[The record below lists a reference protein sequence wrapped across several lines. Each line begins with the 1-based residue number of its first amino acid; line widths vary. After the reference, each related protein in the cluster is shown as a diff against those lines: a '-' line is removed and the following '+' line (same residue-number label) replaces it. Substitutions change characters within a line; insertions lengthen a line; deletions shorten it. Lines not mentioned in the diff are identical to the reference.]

1 MKIDFNALVVF
12 YLFSAVQGLTTSVL
26 LLASARAWPA
36 NRWLGLLLVGLSLQT
51 VDSFFIAAGM
61 YSQHNALYFSPL
73 FFSWSYGPL
82 LFFYVRTL
90 ATGNPALRK
99 NEGWHFAPVAVQV
112 LFFAFVSVQSLEFKT
127 WFWFNV
133 HKPYTRYLEYYGTI
147 ALVLGYG
154 WRSFRLLPAAP
165 SAPGWLR
172 PFLLGLGIFY
182 GLAMFYPVFST
193 LFLPPLAPKFYLT
206 ELVLP
211 VFAYWMG
218 LAGYLRG
225 LAVRQR
231 SQPPPK
237 PKARPE
243 VEPQHLERLRLAMER
258 DRLYR
263 NPTLTLPDLADHV
276 GLTPNAVS
284 ACLNSGL
291 GTSFNDFVN
300 GHRLAE
306 VKQRLL
312 TDDVE
317 KLTILGIA
325 YDAGFNSKTTF
336 NRVFKESTGLSPK
349 SFRNTSQPT
358 QWDDPTAQRA

>member
-1 MKIDFNALVVF
+1 MKIDFNPLVVF
-12 YLFSAVQGLTTSVL
+12 YLVSAVQGLTTAAL
-26 LLASARAWPA
+26 LLASARTWPA
-36 NRWLGLLLVGLSLQT
+36 NRWLGLLLAGLSLQT
-51 VDSFFIAAGM
+51 VDSFLIAAGV
-61 YSQHNALYFSPL
+61 YSQFNALYFSPI

-90 ATGNPALRK
+90 ATGNSALRK
-99 NEGWHFAPVAVQV
+99 NERWHFAPVVVQF
-112 LFFAFVSVQSLEFKT
+112 LFFALVSVQNLDFKT

-182 GLAMFYPVFST
+182 GLAMFYPLFST
-193 LFLPPLAPKFYLT
+193 LVLPPRAPKFYLT

-211 VFAYWMG
+211 VFAYGMG
-218 LAGYLRG
+218 LAGYLR
-225 LAVRQR
+225 QR
-231 SQPPPK
+231 GQLSPR
-237 PKARPE
+237 PKARPD
-243 VEPQHLERLRLAMER
+243 VEPEHLERLRRAMEQ

-263 NPTLTLPDLADHV
+263 NPTLTLPDLASHV
-276 GLTPNAVS
+276 GLTPNGVS
-284 ACLNSGL
+284 ACLNAGL

-312 TDDVE
+312 TNDVE

-325 YDAGFNSKTTF
+325 YEAGFNSKTTF

-349 SFRNTSQPT
+349 SFRNASQPT

>member
-12 YLFSAVQGLTTSVL
+12 YGICAAQGLTTTVL
-26 LLASARAWPA
+26 LFTSARVWPA
-36 NRWLGLLLVGLSLQT
+36 NRWLGLLLAGLSLQT
-51 VDSFFIAAGM
+51 VDSFFIQAGI
-61 YSQHNALYFSPL
+61 YAQNPRLYFSPL
-73 FFSWSYGPL
+73 FFGWSYGPL

-90 ATGNPALRK
+90 ATGNGTLRR
-99 NEGWHFAPVAVQV
+99 NERFHFLPVAVQT
-112 LFFAFVSVQSLEFKT
+112 LFFAVLSLQSLEFKT
-127 WFWFNV
+127 WFWQHV
-133 HKPYTRYLEYYGTI
+133 HKPYTRYVDYYGTI

-154 WRSFRLLPAAP
+154 WRSFRLLPTAP

-172 PFLLGLGIFY
+172 PFLLGLGVFY
-182 GLAMFYPVFST
+182 VLALFYPLFST
-193 LFLPPLAPKFYLT
+193 LVLPPRSPKFHLT

-218 LAGYLRG
+218 LAGYLR
-225 LAVRQR
+225 QR
-231 SQPPPK
+231 SQLSPK
-237 PKARPE
+237 PKVRPD
-243 VEPQHLERLRLAMER
+243 VEPEHLERLRRAMEH
-258 DRLYR
+258 DRLFR
-263 NPTLTLPDLADHV
+263 NPTLTLPDLASHV

-284 ACLNSGL
+284 ACLNAGL

-317 KLTILGIA
+317 KLTILGLA
-325 YDAGFNSKTTF
+325 YEAGFNSKTTF
-336 NRVFKESTGLSPK
+336 NRVFKESTGVSPK
-349 SFRNTSQPT
+349 SFRNASQPT

>member
-1 MKIDFNALVVF
+1 MQIDFNALVVF
-12 YLFSAVQGLTTSVL
+12 YLFSAAQGLTTSVL
-26 LLASARAWPA
+26 LLASARTWPA

-51 VDSFFIAAGM
+51 IDSFFIAAGI
-61 YSQHNALYFSPL
+61 YSQHNTLYFSPIY
-73 FFSWSYGPL
+73 FSWSYGPL

-90 ATGNPALRK
+90 ATGKPTLRK
-99 NEGWHFAPVAVQV
+99 NEGWHFVPVVVQV
-112 LFFAFVSVQSLEFKT
+112 LFFALVSVQNLEFKT
-127 WFWFNV
+127 WFWSHV
-133 HKPYTRYLEYYGTI
+133 HKPYTRYVEYYGTI

-172 PFLLGLGIFY
+172 PFLLGLGLFY
-182 GLAMFYPVFST
+182 GLAIFYPAFST
-193 LFLPPLAPKFYLT
+193 LILPPRSPKFYLT

-218 LAGYLRG
+218 LAGYLR
-225 LAVRQR
+225 QR
-231 SQPPPK
+231 SQLPPK
-237 PKARPE
+237 PKARPD
-243 VEPQHLERLRLAMER
+243 VEPEHLERLRQAMER
-258 DRLYR
+258 DQLYR
-263 NPTLTLPDLADHV
+263 NPTLTLPDLAQHV

-284 ACLNSGL
+284 ACLNAGL

-300 GHRLAE
+300 GYRLAE

-325 YDAGFNSKTTF
+325 YEAGFNSKTTF

-358 QWDDPTAQRA
+358 QWDDTPAQRA